1 MEKLFVISLMI
12 IIAAGSPVFAD
23 LVPPWR
29 GEEGSTYQQWDFSA
43 DDRTPPPEEGNVYNP
58 YGNGPQLRVD
68 TPFDWY
74 QVIDS
79 ASGVWPLS
87 GEIDVYI
94 PNRQLPLDQKDIWI
108 QLIWKQAN
116 LDPDPFL
123 PDEPIVGVTPFD
135 SMTMSREDLRGRED
149 WTHSQFKIEIHPNP
163 DAEWITIKG
172 DILVD
177 QLIIETYCIPEPA
190 TIALLGIGGLITLRR
205 KRSLNGFL
213 CFQEKQILR

>member
-1 MEKLFVISLMI
+1 MKELRLLVICLAVLL
-12 IIAAGSPVFAD
+12 AAGSTGFAN

-29 GEEGSTYQQWDFSA
+29 GDEGSTYQPWDFST
-43 DDRTPPPEEGNVYNP
+43 DDRTPPPEEENVYNP

-68 TPFDWY
+68 TPYDWY
-74 QVIDS
+74 EVIDS

-108 QLIWKQAN
+108 QLIWKRAN

-135 SMTMSREDLRGRED
+135 SMTMSREDLRGREG

-177 QLIIETYCIPEPA
+177 QLIIETRCIPEPA
-190 TIALLGIGGLITLRR
+190 TVVLFGIGGLMTLRR
-205 KRSLNGFL
+205 RRSA
-213 CFQEKQILR
+213 

>member
-1 MEKLFVISLMI
+1 MI
-12 IIAAGSPVFAD
+12 IIAAGSPVFAN

-29 GEEGSTYQQWDFSA
+29 GEEGSTYQQWDFST
-43 DDRTPPPEEGNVYNP
+43 DDTTPPPDVVSNP
-58 YGNGPQLRVD
+58 YVNGPQLRVD

-74 QVIDS
+74 QAVDS
-79 ASGVWPLS
+79 ATGVWPLS

-116 LDPDPFL
+116 RDPDPFL

-135 SMTMSREDLRGRED
+135 SMTMERDDLRGRED
-149 WTHSQFKIEIHPNP
+149 WTHSQFKIVIYPNP
-163 DAEWITIKG
+163 GAEWITIKG

-190 TIALLGIGGLITLRR
+190 TIALLGIGGLVTLTRR
-205 KRSLNGFL
+205 KQSV
-213 CFQEKQILR
+213 

>member
-1 MEKLFVISLMI
+1 MKKLFVISLMI

-29 GEEGSTYQQWDFSA
+29 GEEGSTYQQWDFST
-43 DDRTPPPEEGNVYNP
+43 DDTTPPPDVVSNP

-74 QVIDS
+74 EVIDS

-87 GEIDVYI
+87 GEIDIYI
-94 PNRQLPLDQKDIWI
+94 PNRQLPLDQKYIWI
-108 QLIWKQAN
+108 QLMWKQAN

-123 PDEPIVGVTPFD
+123 ADEPIVGVTPFD
-135 SMTMSREDLRGRED
+135 SMTMSRDDLRGRED
-149 WTHSQFKIEIHPNP
+149 WTHSQFKIEIQPNP

-177 QLIIETYCIPEPA
+177 ELIIETYCIPEPA
-190 TIALLGIGGLITLRR
+190 TIALLGIGGLVTLTRR
-205 KRSLNGFL
+205 KWSVYGVQRN
-213 CFQEKQILR
+213 I